1 MADGDW
7 LLEGVLEGVVEEDGE
22 LEDVGG
28 GVVGGVSVLVGVEV
42 AVAVLEGV
50 WLEVTEGDDVP
61 VIDAETE
68 RANRELSVGGS
79 ETPR

>member
-28 GVVGGVSVLVGVEV
+28 GVGGGVSVLVGVEV
-42 AVAVLEGV
+42 AVPVLEGV

-61 VIDAETE
+61 VIDAEKE
-68 RANRELSVGGS
+68 EANSELSVGGS
-79 ETPR
+79 ATPR